1 MSQNTEVALIALIL
15 FFIIAGVGI
24 FWLRLAVPVNRL
36 AERLGL
42 RRRPR
47 PSRRA

>member
-24 FWLRLAVPVNRL
+24 FWLRLAGPVNRL